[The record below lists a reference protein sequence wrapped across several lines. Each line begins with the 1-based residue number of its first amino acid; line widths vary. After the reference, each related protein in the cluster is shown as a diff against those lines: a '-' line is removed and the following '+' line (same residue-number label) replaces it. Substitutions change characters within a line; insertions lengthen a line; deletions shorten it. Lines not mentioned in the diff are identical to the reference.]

1 MLEQKP
7 DTREHN
13 AESHT
18 NQVGR
23 QFGRQATRYDA
34 VSGIQAL
41 LASKLWKSIAGL
53 APQSIGSVLDIG
65 AGTGHLSIRLAKLK
79 PTSIHLLDLSAEMLA
94 EARARLLADASD
106 AEIYLHQAN
115 AEQWK
120 PTPASTRFDLVA
132 SSAAIQWFHDL
143 DLFCQRAASWTSSRG
158 LVALATFGPRTLNEL
173 NSAYFA
179 ATGQALTPGTRM
191 VSANE
196 LQASLE
202 RAGLSVRIVETQV
215 SFTEHESPIAVLRDL
230 KSMGVTGANA
240 RSSLTRTSL
249 EQLESELKQSSLQS
263 DGKIRC
269 TWELVWAVAEG

>member
-1 MLEQKP
+1 
-7 DTREHN
+7 
-13 AESHT
+13 
-18 NQVGR
+18 
-23 QFGRQATRYDA
+23 
-34 VSGIQAL
+34 
-41 LASKLWKSIAGL
+41 
-53 APQSIGSVLDIG
+53 
-65 AGTGHLSIRLAKLK
+65 
-79 PTSIHLLDLSAEMLA
+79 
-94 EARARLLADASD
+94 
-106 AEIYLHQAN
+106 
-115 AEQWK
+115 
-120 PTPASTRFDLVA
+120 
-132 SSAAIQWFHDL
+132 
-143 DLFCQRAASWTSSRG
+143 
-158 LVALATFGPRTLNEL
+158 
-173 NSAYFA
+173 
-179 ATGQALTPGTRM
+179 M